1 MCLFLW
7 GGEKECFFVF
17 VSRILRVGEWMG
29 ERVSGFFHSSQ
40 NEETGGNLCRM
51 VVFYQN
57 TFGRA
62 FYYNIKIKYYIN
74 LFIISKISNYTIN
87 NNIQL

>member
-1 MCLFLW
+1 M
-7 GGEKECFFVF
+7 GEERKSVFFVF
-17 VSRILRVGEWMG
+17 VSRILRVGEWMR

-40 NEETGGNLCRM
+40 NKEIGENLCRM

-57 TFGRA
+57 TLGHA